1 MYTLDRQ
8 DPSQLMAR
16 ARPRWFFTILSVIA
30 IVCASCNNAAQQ
42 LSSSPRG
49 AMQPPHVTEVRRMPL
64 TDSVPPL
71 ITPTVPVS
79 PPQNMLSIPTPIVKP
94 IPTTPTSYEAEAPQ
108 NTLTDPA
115 HVIGCGGG
123 VCSGGARVGDIGL
136 NAGTVRTLRF
146 NNINKESSGQYTLT
160 IYYLIAGS
168 DQLTLDVS
176 VNGGPAIA
184 LNVAATANGDT
195 IGTASITVN
204 LHAGNNTI
212 EFSNP
217 STPAPDI
224 DRIVV

>member
-1 MYTLDRQ
+1 MLDRQ
-8 DPSQLMAR
+8 YLVDPAARIKRWQLLI
-16 ARPRWFFTILSVIA
+16 ILCVIA
-30 IVCASCNNAAQQ
+30 IACASCNNAAQQ
-42 LSSSPRG
+42 TSSSRGRTVQAPR
-49 AMQPPHVTEVRRMPL
+49 VTVAAGLPL
-64 TDSVPPL
+64 TDSAPPQL
-71 ITPTVPVS
+71 DVTPTVS
-79 PPQNMLSIPTPIVKP
+79 TLGSPTPAAIISP
-94 IPTTPTSYEAEAPQ
+94 ATPTSYEAEASQ
-108 NTLTDPA
+108 NTLAGGA
-115 HVIGCGGG
+115 HVIDCKGG
-123 VCSGGARVGDIGL
+123 VCSDGARVGDIGL
-136 NAGTVRTLRF
+136 NAGTVGTLRF

-160 IYYLIAGS
+160 IDYLIAGS

-176 VNGGPAIA
+176 VSSGPAIA